1 MSVFFLYQHF
11 RLIQTEL
18 YTQTDVAESPIDVL
32 SITVA
37 QRYSVLVT
45 ARNDTSSNWAIHA
58 NLDTTMFDK
67 VPPTLKY
74 SASDYPATK
83 TNTDFNV

>member
-1 MSVFFLYQHF
+1 VSVFFLYRHF
-11 RLIQTEL
+11 RLLQTEL
-18 YTQTDVAESPIDVL
+18 CIQTDVAESPIDVL

-74 SASDYPATK
+74 SAFDYPRNK
-83 TNTDFNV
+83 NKNRF